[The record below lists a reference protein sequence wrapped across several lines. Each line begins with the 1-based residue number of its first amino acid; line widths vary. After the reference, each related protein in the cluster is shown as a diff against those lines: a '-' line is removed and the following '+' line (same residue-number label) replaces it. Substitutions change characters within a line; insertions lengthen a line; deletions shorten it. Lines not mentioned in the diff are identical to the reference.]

1 MPWLDNEEWDE
12 ALESG
17 PEVVLSGGAGSKF
30 LFRQG
35 ELIVPEPVWIATGGR
50 LGEARAQIAGVGA
63 REINA
68 TEDGARQARKADEA
82 SRLGFRY
89 VAVQGDVDELVA
101 ANRDV
106 GVTYNHIVV
115 ANPQRHG
122 GCAPPVAIGGTP
134 SRAPAEA
141 GAGIRIAVLDT
152 GMPDPAPFDVDP
164 FGDPDIEPP
173 IEASPPATDANPLAV
188 GHGSMVAGVIRRHA
202 PAAAIVV
209 RRVLDT
215 PLGMADELDVAATLR
230 EVRDVHIVN
239 ASFGGPAA
247 APDAMVVFRA
257 AVEDLPGELVVVAS
271 AGNEGETR
279 PHYMAGFERVLAVAS
294 IHAVGGDWEV
304 EAYSNRGD
312 WVDVCA
318 VGTDV
323 ETVNQRNE
331 PVACSGTSFAAP
343 FVSARIAALASAG
356 GIPVPAARDA
366 VAGDPAQPLVPAAGR
381 LVV

>member
-1 MPWLDNEEWDE
+1 MPWMDNEGWDR
-12 ALESG
+12 ALEAGADATPAGGTG
-17 PEVVLSGGAGSKF
+17 PDF
-30 LFRQG
+30 LFRRG

-50 LGEARAQIAGVGA
+50 LGEARAQIADFGA

-68 TEDGARQARKADEA
+68 TDDGARQARKADEA
-82 SRLGFRY
+82 TRLGFRY
-89 VAVQGDVDELVA
+89 VAVQGDVDELVV

-122 GCAPPVAIGGTP
+122 GCAPPVAIRGTP
-134 SRAPAEA
+134 GTAPSEA

-152 GMPDPAPFDVDP
+152 GMPDPAPFDVEP
-164 FGDPDIEPP
+164 FGEGDIEPP
-173 IEASPPATDANPLAV
+173 VEQSPPATDADPLAV

-215 PLGMADELDVAATLR
+215 PLGVADELDVAAALR

-257 AVEDLPGELVVVAS
+257 AVEELPSETVLVAS

-279 PHYMAGFERVLAVAS
+279 PHYMAGFERVLSVAS
-294 IHAVGGDWEV
+294 VQSVSGHWEV

-312 WVDVCA
+312 WIDVCA

-323 ETVNQRNE
+323 ESVNQRNR

-343 FVSARIAALASAG
+343 FVSARIAALASG
-356 GIPVPAARDA
+356 GIAVADARDA
-366 VAGDPAQPLVPAAGR
+366 VANDPAQPLVPAAGR

>member
-1 MPWLDNEEWDE
+1 MPWLDNEDWDE
-12 ALESG
+12 ALKSG
-17 PEVVLSGGAGSKF
+17 PEVVLSGGTGPKF

-82 SRLGFRY
+82 TRLGFRY

-134 SRAPAEA
+134 STAPAEA

-152 GMPDPAPFDVDP
+152 GMPDPAPFEVEP
-164 FGDPDIEPP
+164 FDEADTEPP
-173 IEASPPATDANPLAV
+173 LEASPPATDVNPFAV

-215 PLGMADELDVAATLR
+215 PLGAADELDVAAALR

-279 PHYMAGFERVLAVAS
+279 PHYMAAFERVLSVAS
-294 IHAVGGDWEV
+294 VQSVGGHWEV
-304 EAYSNRGD
+304 EAYSNRGE
-312 WVDVCA
+312 WIDVCA

-323 ETVNQRNE
+323 ESVNQRNQ

-343 FVSARIAALASAG
+343 FVSARIAALASG
-356 GIPVPAARDA
+356 GIAVADARDA
-366 VAGDPAQPLVPAAGR
+366 VANDPAQPLVPAAGR

>member
-1 MPWLDNEEWDE
+1 MPWLDNEDWDE

-17 PEVVLSGGAGSKF
+17 PEVVLSGGTGPGF

-50 LGEARAQIAGVGA
+50 LGEARAQIADFGA

-82 SRLGFRY
+82 TRLGFRY

-134 SRAPAEA
+134 STAPAEA

-152 GMPDPAPFDVDP
+152 GMPDPAPFEVEP
-164 FGDPDIEPP
+164 FDEADTEPP
-173 IEASPPATDANPLAV
+173 LAASPPATDVNPLAV

-215 PLGMADELDVAATLR
+215 PLGAADELDVAAALR

-279 PHYMAGFERVLAVAS
+279 PHYMAAFERVLSVAS
-294 IHAVGGDWEV
+294 VQSVGGHWEV
-304 EAYSNRGD
+304 EAYSNRGE
-312 WVDVCA
+312 WIDVCA

-323 ETVNQRNE
+323 ESVNQRNQ

-343 FVSARIAALASAG
+343 FVSARIAALASG
-356 GIPVPAARDA
+356 GIAVADARDA
-366 VAGDPAQPLVPAAGR
+366 VANDPAQPLVPAAGR

>member
-1 MPWLDNEEWDE
+1 MPWLDNEDWDE

-17 PEVVLSGGAGSKF
+17 PEVVLSGGTGPGF

-50 LGEARAQIAGVGA
+50 LGEARAQIADFGA

-82 SRLGFRY
+82 TRLGFRY

-134 SRAPAEA
+134 STAPAEA

-152 GMPDPAPFDVDP
+152 GMPDPAPFEVEP
-164 FGDPDIEPP
+164 FDEADTEPP
-173 IEASPPATDANPLAV
+173 LAASPPATDVNPLAV

-215 PLGMADELDVAATLR
+215 PLGVADELDVAAALR

-239 ASFGGPAA
+239 A
-247 APDAMVVFRA
+247 
-257 AVEDLPGELVVVAS
+257 
-271 AGNEGETR
+271 
-279 PHYMAGFERVLAVAS
+279 
-294 IHAVGGDWEV
+294 
-304 EAYSNRGD
+304 
-312 WVDVCA
+312 
-318 VGTDV
+318 
-323 ETVNQRNE
+323 
-331 PVACSGTSFAAP
+331 
-343 FVSARIAALASAG
+343 
-356 GIPVPAARDA
+356 
-366 VAGDPAQPLVPAAGR
+366 
-381 LVV
+381 